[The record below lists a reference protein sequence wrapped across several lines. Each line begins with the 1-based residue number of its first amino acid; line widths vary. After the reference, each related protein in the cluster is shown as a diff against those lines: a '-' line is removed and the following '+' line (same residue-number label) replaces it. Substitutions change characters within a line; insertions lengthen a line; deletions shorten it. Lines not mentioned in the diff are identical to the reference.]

1 MSPAPPPAGD
11 AREATSPA
19 PRRRRRIALLVL
31 VLALLAMASLVRWAS
46 RPQQVAELV
55 LSQTGRALG
64 LEITA
69 KGVSEYRLR
78 GVPRIVLRDVEARMP
93 GDRTPV
99 LRAGR
104 ILLSV
109 PWTTLRSRG
118 RDLVIHRIEI
128 DAPQLDL
135 PALQRWQATRPPT
148 ARTRV
153 PRLTDGLAIRR
164 GRIDAGGWRIE
175 AVDIDVPR
183 LAPDRP
189 VRGHLRGRVVATG
202 TTLPFDLRGTLTR
215 PADGA
220 GLGLAG
226 TATVQRPDWRLPLD
240 LVLRGI
246 PRTSDRLALDRFAMG
261 ARARY
266 EAGDTRLPFVLG
278 AAGALRYD
286 RGVRLSPL
294 GLAIR
299 RGGVIPTLDAA
310 GRIAW
315 GETLQ
320 LALDGRLARW
330 PTAWPALPAPLGKPD
345 RPLPFTLAYAGN
357 ADLSGPAELA
367 LRDGP
372 TRFDARFR
380 LPRMLAWLDASGRG
394 TPLPPLDGRLVT
406 PRLEIPG
413 ATLHGVEI
421 ELEDGRGD

>member
-11 AREATSPA
+11 PRAA
-19 PRRRRRIALLVL
+19 PPPTPRRRIALLVL
-31 VLALLAMASLVRWAS
+31 VLALLAMGSLVRWAS
-46 RPQQVAELV
+46 RPQQVADLV
-55 LSQTGRALG
+55 LSQTGRGLG
-64 LEITA
+64 LQITA

-78 GVPRIVLRDVEARMP
+78 GVPQIVLRDVEARMA
-93 GDRTPV
+93 GDATPV
-99 LRAGR
+99 LRAER

-118 RDLVIHRIEI
+118 RDLVIHRVEI

-135 PALQRWQATRPPT
+135 PALQRWQATRLPT

-164 GRIDAGGWRIE
+164 GRIDAGRWRVE
-175 AVDIDVPR
+175 AIDTDLPG

-202 TTLPFDLRGTLTR
+202 TTLPFDLRATLTE

-226 TATVQRPDWRLPLD
+226 TATVQRPGWQLPLD

-246 PRTSDRLALDRFAMG
+246 PRTADRLALDRFALG

-266 EAGDTRLPFVLG
+266 EAGGTRLPFVFG

-286 RGVRLSPL
+286 RGVVLSPL
-294 GLAIR
+294 GLAVR

-310 GRIAW
+310 GRLAW
-315 GETLQ
+315 GDRLELG
-320 LALDGRLARW
+320 LDGRLARW
-330 PTAWPALPAPLGKPD
+330 PGAWPTLPAPLGTPN
-345 RPLPFTLAYAGN
+345 RPLPFTLAYAG
-357 ADLSGPAELA
+357 AVDLSGPAELA
-367 LRDGP
+367 LRDGA

-380 LPRMLAWLDASGRG
+380 LPRVLAWIDASGRG
-394 TPLPPLDGRLVT
+394 TPLPPLDGRLAT